1 MIKVILA
8 HGALGPFD
16 EIMLVVPEIVFVL
29 TLVYSWVRSRKAPRD
44 APPGS
49 SLDGDR
55 D

>member
-29 TLVYSWVRSRKAPRD
+29 TMVYSWVRSRKAPKD
-44 APPGS
+44 DPPGDS
-49 SLDGDR
+49 R